1 MEQDTAGGP
10 SGSGDPSRWDGL
22 ALELQALRARVGDP
36 SYAEIARRVSG
47 AREAAGTPTHAAR
60 VARTTVYDA
69 FRTGRT
75 RVNLPLVREIAH
87 ALGAEDER
95 VDAWVEQC
103 RRPRPTAP
111 AHPSEPSG
119 PPTPPAS
126 PAPPAPPALS
136 APDAADAADAADGA
150 EGGDGTARPV
160 DPPPAPSGPDPSSGA
175 GAGVPPRGVLLLLV
189 VCVVVN
195 LLGRSLVEL
204 LQLPVHL
211 DMVGTAI
218 AALALGPWRGAAVG
232 LATNLLGVAESG
244 PSSVPFALVNVAGAL
259 VWGYGARRWGLG
271 RSLPRFLALNV
282 LVAAACSAV
291 AVPILV
297 WRFDGGTGNGGDMVT
312 DSVLDLGVPSLAA
325 LAVANLMV
333 SLGDKMISGFVALVT
348 ISALPAAL
356 RTAVPM
362 LLTASPPPAD
372 PSPPGGSQEPDRT

>member
-10 SGSGDPSRWDGL
+10 NGSGDASRWDGL

-47 AREAAGTPTHAAR
+47 AREAAGTPAHAAR

-103 RRPRPTAP
+103 RRPRPTA
-111 AHPSEPSG
+111 AAEP
-119 PPTPPAS
+119 
-126 PAPPAPPALS
+126 PAPPAPPTL
-136 APDAADAADAADGA
+136 PAADGADAADGA

-160 DPPPAPSGPDPSSGA
+160 DPPPATSGPDPSSGA
-175 GAGVPPRGVLLLLV
+175 GAGVPPRGALLLLV
-189 VCVVVN
+189 ACVVVN
-195 LLGRSLVEL
+195 LLDRSLVEL
-204 LQLPVHL
+204 LHLPVHL

-244 PSSVPFALVNVAGAL
+244 PVSVPFALVNVAGAL

-271 RSLPRFLALNV
+271 RSLPRFLGLNV
-282 LVAAACSAV
+282 LVALVCSAV

-312 DSVLDLGVPSLAA
+312 DSVLALGVPPLAA
-325 LAVANLMV
+325 LAVANLLV

-356 RTAVPM
+356 RTAVPV
-362 LLTASPPPAD
+362 LLPASPPTTPPTPAD
-372 PSPPGGSQEPDRT
+372 PGPPGGGQEPDRTRPGDT